1 MKLSNDGLK
10 NKDQWVKKGYELPTY
25 NIEKIRENTMKEPVW
40 LHFGAG
46 NLFRAFMAANQNKL
60 LNEGRSDK
68 GIIVAEGYDYEI
80 IEKAYVPFDN
90 LSLLVTLKPDGDI
103 KKEVI
108 GSVINSLTADTS
120 NKKDWEELKRIF
132 NSPFLQMVSLT
143 VTEKGYS
150 IFNNNGEIL
159 PFVLNDLNKNYED
172 SQYFM
177 GKLTAL
183 CYERFLNG
191 AHPIALVSM
200 DNCSENGIK
209 LYNAIL
215 FYAEKWVEN
224 NFMEKEFI
232 DYLKDSNKVSFP
244 CSMIDKITP
253 RPNSFIEDNL
263 NEEGFEDSELI
274 ITEKNTY
281 TSAFVNAEKPQYLVI
296 EDNFPNG
303 RPNLEGSGIMF
314 TDRKT
319 VDKVER
325 MKVCTCL
332 NPLHTALAIFG
343 CLLSHNSIA
352 DEMKDETLK
361 SFVEKMA
368 YEEGIKVVTDPI
380 ILDPLKFIKEVLEV
394 RFPNPFL
401 PDTPQRIATDTSQ
414 KIAIRF
420 GETIKAYNNS
430 SDLDVK
436 QLKYIPLVIAGWCRY
451 LMGIDD
457 SGIKFELS
465 SDPMLGSLEKNIQN
479 IKIGSFDKVSESLK
493 PILSD
498 EKLMG
503 IDLYKIGLGDKV
515 ESYFK
520 EFIKGP
526 GAIRETLNRYL

>member
-10 NKDQWVKKGYELPTY
+10 NRDQWLEKGYELPIY
-25 NIEKIRENTMKEPVW
+25 DIEKIKENTIKEPVW

-46 NLFRAFMAANQNKL
+46 NLFRAFTAANQNKL
-60 LNEGRSDK
+60 LNEGKSNK

-80 IEKAYVPFDN
+80 IEKAYIPFDN
-90 LSLLVTLKPDGDI
+90 LSLLVTLKPDGNI

-108 GSVINSLTADTS
+108 GSVVSSLTADTS
-120 NKKDWEELKRIF
+120 NKDDWDELKRIF
-132 NSPFLQMVSLT
+132 KSPSLQMVSLT

-150 IFNNNGEIL
+150 IFNNDGEIL
-159 PFVLNDLNKNYED
+159 PFVLNDLNKSYKD

-191 AHPIALVSM
+191 SSPVALVSM

-209 LYNAIL
+209 LYNAVL
-215 FYAEKWVEN
+215 FYAKKWVEN
-224 NFMEKEFI
+224 KFMDEKFV
-232 DYLKDSNKVSFP
+232 DYLKDSAKVSFP
-244 CSMIDKITP
+244 CTMIDKITP
-253 RPNSFIEDNL
+253 RPNAFIKNSLKDD
-263 NEEGFEDSELI
+263 GFENSELI

-281 TSAFVNAEKPQYLVI
+281 TSAFVNAEEPQYLVI

-303 RPNLEGSGIMF
+303 RPNLEESGVMF

-343 CLLSHNSIA
+343 CLLSYNSIA

-361 SFVEKMA
+361 LFVEKMA

-380 ILDPLKFIKEVLEV
+380 IINPSEFIKEVLEV

-420 GETIKAYNNS
+420 GETIKEYNNS
-430 SDLDVK
+430 NDLDVK

-457 SGIKFELS
+457 SGVKFELS
-465 SDPMLGSLEKNIQN
+465 SDPMLDSLKKHIGNIEM
-479 IKIGSFDKVSESLK
+479 GSFNNISESLK

-503 IDLYKIGLGDKV
+503 INLYEIGMG
-515 ESYFK
+515 EIIETYFK
-520 EFIKGP
+520 EFIKGS

>member
-10 NKDQWVKKGYELPTY
+10 IKDNWLEKGYELPTY
-25 NIEKIRENTMKEPVW
+25 DIEKVKENTMGTPTW

-46 NLFRAFMAANQNKL
+46 NLFRAFTAANQNKL
-60 LNEGRSDK
+60 LNEGKSDK
-68 GIIVAEGYDYEI
+68 GIIVAEGYDFEI
-80 IEKAYVPFDN
+80 IEKAYRPFDN
-90 LSLLVTLKPDGDI
+90 LSLLVTLKPDGNI

-108 GSVINSLTADTS
+108 GSVVNSLIADTS
-120 NKKDWEELKRIF
+120 NKKDWDELKRIF
-132 NSPFLQMVSLT
+132 NCSSLQMVSLT
-143 VTEKGYS
+143 ITEKGYS
-150 IFNNNGEIL
+150 IFDNNGDVL
-159 PFVLNDLNKNYED
+159 PFVLNDINKSYEE
-172 SQYFM
+172 SKYFI

-191 AHPIALVSM
+191 ANPIALVSM

-209 LYNAIL
+209 LYNAVT
-215 FYAEKWVEN
+215 FYAEKWLEKGYMN
-224 NFMEKEFI
+224 NGFI
-232 DYLKDSNKVSFP
+232 EYIKDSKKVSFP

-253 RPNSFIEDNL
+253 RPNDFIKKSLEND
-263 NEEGFEDSELI
+263 GFENSDII

-281 TSAFVNAEKPQYLVI
+281 TSSFVNAEEPQYLVI
-296 EDNFPNG
+296 EDSFPNG
-303 RPNLEGSGIMF
+303 RPNLEESGIIF

-361 SFVEKMA
+361 TFVEKMA

-380 ILDPLKFIKEVLEV
+380 IIKPSEFIKEVLEV

-420 GETIKAYNNS
+420 GETIKAYNDS

-457 SGIKFELS
+457 SGVKFELS
-465 SDPMLGSLEKNIQN
+465 SDPMLDSLKKHIGNIEME
-479 IKIGSFDKVSESLK
+479 SFDNISESLK

-503 IDLYKIGLGDKV
+503 IDLYKIGLGEIV
-515 ESYFK
+515 ETYFK
-520 EFIKGP
+520 EFVKGT
-526 GAIRETLNRYL
+526 GAVRETLNKYL

>member
-10 NKDQWVKKGYELPTY
+10 NKDQWLEKGYELPIY
-25 NIEKIRENTMKEPVW
+25 DIEKIKENTMKEPVW

-46 NLFRAFMAANQNKL
+46 NLFRAFTAASQNKL
-60 LNEGRSDK
+60 LNEGKSDK

-90 LSLLVTLKPDGDI
+90 LSLLVTLKPDGNI

-108 GSVINSLTADTS
+108 GSVVSSLTADTS
-120 NKKDWEELKRIF
+120 NKDDWDELKRIF
-132 NSPFLQMVSLT
+132 KSPTLQMVSLT

-150 IFNNNGEIL
+150 IFNNDGDIL
-159 PFVLNDLNKNYED
+159 PFVSNDLNKSYEE

-183 CYERFLNG
+183 CYERFLDG
-191 AHPIALVSM
+191 SSPVALVSM

-209 LYNAIL
+209 LSKAVL
-215 FYAEKWVEN
+215 FYAEKWIEN
-224 NFMEKEFI
+224 GFMDEKFM
-232 DYLKDSNKVSFP
+232 DYIKDSNKISFP
-244 CSMIDKITP
+244 CTMIDKITP
-253 RPNSFIEDNL
+253 RPNSFIKNSLED
-263 NEEGFEDSELI
+263 EGFEDSELI

-281 TSAFVNAEKPQYLVI
+281 TSAFVNAEEPQYLVI

-303 RPNLEGSGIMF
+303 RPNLEESGIIF
-314 TDRKT
+314 TDRET

-343 CLLSHNSIA
+343 CLLSHNSIS
-352 DEMKDETLK
+352 DEMKDKTLK
-361 SFVEKMA
+361 LFVEKMA
-368 YEEGIKVVTDPI
+368 YEEGIKVVTDPV
-380 ILDPLKFIKEVLEV
+380 ILDPSKFIKEVLEV

-420 GETIKAYNNS
+420 GETIKEYNNS
-430 SDLDVK
+430 NDLDVK

-457 SGIKFELS
+457 EGKIFELS
-465 SDPMLGSLEKNIQN
+465 SDPMLDSLKKHIDKIN
-479 IKIGSFDKVSESLK
+479 IGSDNISENLK

-503 IDLYKIGLGDKV
+503 IDLYKIGLGEKV

-526 GAIRETLNRYL
+526 GAVRETLNRYL

>member
-10 NKDQWVKKGYELPTY
+10 NIDQWREKGYELPMY
-25 NIEKIRENTMKEPVW
+25 DIEKIKEDTMKEPVW

-46 NLFRAFMAANQNKL
+46 NLFRAFTAASQNKL
-60 LNEGRSDK
+60 LNEGKSDK

-80 IEKAYVPFDN
+80 IEKAYKPFDN
-90 LSLLVTLKPDGDI
+90 LSLLVTLKPDGNI

-108 GSVINSLTADTS
+108 GSVVNSLTADTS
-120 NKKDWEELKRIF
+120 NKDDWDELKRIF
-132 NSPFLQMVSLT
+132 KSPTLQMVSLT

-150 IFNNNGEIL
+150 IFNNDGEIL
-159 PFVLNDLNKNYED
+159 PFVLNDLNKSYEK

-183 CYERFLNG
+183 CYERFLDG
-191 AHPIALVSM
+191 SSPLALVSM

-209 LYNAIL
+209 LYNAVT
-215 FYAEKWVEN
+215 FYAEKWIEN
-224 NFMEKEFI
+224 KFMDEKFMNYI
-232 DYLKDSNKVSFP
+232 KDSKKISFP
-244 CSMIDKITP
+244 CTMIDKITP
-253 RPNSFIEDNL
+253 RPNDFIKKSLEED
-263 NEEGFEDSELI
+263 GFENSKLI

-281 TSAFVNAEKPQYLVI
+281 TSAFVNAEEPQYLVI

-361 SFVEKMA
+361 TFVEKMA
-368 YEEGIKVVTDPI
+368 YEEGIKVVTDPV
-380 ILDPLKFIKEVLEV
+380 ILDPSKFIKEVLEV

-420 GETIKAYNNS
+420 GETIKEYNES
-430 SDLDVK
+430 DDLDVK

-457 SGIKFELS
+457 SGAKFEIS
-465 SDPMLGSLEKNIQN
+465 SDPMLVSLKRHIENIE
-479 IKIGSFDKVSESLK
+479 IGSFNNISESLK

-503 IDLYKIGLGDKV
+503 IDLYKLGLGKKI

-526 GAIRETLNRYL
+526 GAVRETLNRYL